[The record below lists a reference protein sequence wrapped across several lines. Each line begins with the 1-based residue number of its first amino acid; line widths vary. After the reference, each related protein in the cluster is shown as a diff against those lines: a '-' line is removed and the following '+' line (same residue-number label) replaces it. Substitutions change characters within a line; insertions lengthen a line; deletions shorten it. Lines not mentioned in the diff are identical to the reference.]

1 MYNYIFSFVFI
12 TIIILSITCF
22 YNAKSVE
29 NCILVMKFQR
39 ENENPGP
46 DLITFKISSD
56 SDLFE
61 SNIDQ
66 YGLVEVVID
75 AKKTFKTKMFKISK
89 TGENQYE
96 LNVSSPYF
104 TYKTDYSEEQVY
116 SFFNNKG
123 FTINITLDD
132 KKFVFVKC

>member
-1 MYNYIFSFVFI
+1 MTIGFI
-12 TIIILSITCF
+12 IAYLNNS
-22 YNAKSVE
+22 KSVE
-29 NCILVMKFQR
+29 NCILEMKFQR

-46 DLITFKISSD
+46 DLITFKISSN
-56 SDLFE
+56 SYVFE
-61 SNIDQ
+61 SNIEQ
-66 YGLVEVVID
+66 YGLVEVIID
-75 AKKTFKTKMFKISK
+75 DKKSFKTKMFEISK
-89 TGENQYE
+89 IGENQYE

-104 TYKTDYSEEQVY
+104 TYKTHYSEEQVC